1 LLELGVGANTPGII
15 KYPFQQ
21 MTIQN
26 PQAVYACINYGEAFA
41 PQEIMQRSI
50 CINGD
55 IGNVIGAIIPSLL
68 DTV

>member
-1 LLELGVGANTPGII
+1 
-15 KYPFQQ
+15 
-21 MTIQN
+21 MTVQN

-68 DTV
+68 NIE